1 MRLAEY
7 ERGGQGLYAGL
18 ADVVATILAAAL
30 AQRDDLHPQ
39 QIQHRAKDVGSLTR
53 KLARAKAPAEAKI
66 EDFAKD
72 LAGTRVIFYT
82 NADVARFQSAS
93 LLRDNFE
100 IDWSRT
106 RFHHPTSQDPAP
118 SELFVSTNY
127 VVRLTPERAALP
139 EYASYAGL
147 WCEVQVQTTL
157 NHAWAE
163 MAHDTLYKKPALNGF
178 GGRLMEGIEARMKAI
193 MRDYLAPAGYAFQK
207 VLSDVERLSRGQAL
221 YEQDLAAAIAAA
233 EDINGLYERLQT
245 FQAAVLPHLDD
256 HAGAAADLQATAIA
270 AVERARAL
278 PVRAIQTPFG
288 NYAGKTADEVA
299 MIAAS
304 ILRDL
309 RFLDVEATF
318 QAIRRLFLGATSEG
332 ERETWTKLTND
343 LAKHDL
349 HVWRQAGGFVQAL
362 LIEQVLAMTLEER
375 QAARPLVLSVIRH
388 ALTTELSGTTG
399 GFDTF
404 TLHNGSVSAD
414 DDLAAVRR
422 KAIDLLIAFDTPEI
436 SVAERG
442 ELMAIFSTAM
452 TLPTPSRP
460 RDPNLA
466 ALVYADAARILGH
479 FGQRWP
485 AWTFEQR
492 QTFEDRLLWR
502 YRHHGRAPLDAA
514 DGAGL
519 AAARAAMVEAIFALR
534 DAMNQ
539 DQDFVTYKLLVG
551 FESVFPPAWE
561 DPEFDHEHGEAY
573 RQAQT
578 PALIETIGPDTQVAW
593 RATLMRCAATDSQD
607 MATFP
612 SFIAFLELLARRK
625 PDVVLWLLASL
636 QPPLTRFLTAM
647 LHGLSE
653 TERWPQAVELIEA
666 WVADR
671 HLLDDLAFASGT
683 VTAITP
689 ERFKTIV
696 EAALEAKDASAAVN
710 AIRAIAWREDGG
722 GEAGKALFLR
732 IIAFMAEQDNSHWWV
747 NGWLSRHDVS
757 ALLAA
762 LTEQEVRQV
771 LATLV
776 TYPAINHSLEIFLT
790 EMAASHPQA
799 VLDYLGLRM
808 AHRRAHRGGDRY
820 EDIPYHASRL
830 AKALL
835 GSAKAL
841 VTAGRGWFDNDDR
854 GLFTY
859 HGGRLITLVF
869 PSFGPV
875 LEEALL
881 AYVEADEP
889 GDLDYVIDV
898 LDAYHGEA
906 FLQPVAK
913 ALVAKLPAGDE
924 RLPHIEGALEPSG
937 VTSGEFGRVNRLK
950 RHRDT
955 ILAWA
960 EDPNEAVRVFA
971 AGYAHDLDNRI
982 KAEQRQSE
990 ESLAMRR
997 IEWDLPPLAEAP
1009 DDEDEAEEA

>member
-1 MRLAEY
+1 MRLGEY
-7 ERGGQGLYAGL
+7 ETGGQGLYAGL
-18 ADVVATILAAAL
+18 ADVVAKILTAAL
-30 AQRDDLHPQ
+30 AQRGDLHPQ
-39 QIQHRAKDVGSLTR
+39 QIQHRAKDVGSLSR
-53 KLARAKAPAEAKI
+53 KLAQAKAPEEADI
-66 EDFAKD
+66 EAFAKD
-72 LAGTRVIFYT
+72 LAGARVIFYT

-93 LLRDNFE
+93 LLDDNFE
-100 IDWSRT
+100 IDWART

-118 SELFVSTNY
+118 SELFVSINY
-127 VVRLTPERAALP
+127 VVRLKPDRAALP
-139 EYASYAGL
+139 EYARFADL

-233 EDINGLYERLQT
+233 EDINGLHERLHT
-245 FQAAVLPHLDD
+245 FQTSVLPHLDD
-256 HAGAAADLQATAIA
+256 HAEAAADLQATAIA

-318 QAIRRLFLGATSEG
+318 QAICRLYLGAVTDG
-332 ERETWTKLTND
+332 ERQTWIKLVND

-349 HVWRQAGGFVQAL
+349 DVWRQAGGFVQVL
-362 LIEQVLAMTLEER
+362 LVELVLAMTQEER
-375 QAARPLVLSVIRH
+375 QAARPLVLAVIQH

-399 GFDTF
+399 GFDTI
-404 TLHNGSVSAD
+404 TIHNGSVSAS

-422 KAIDLLIAFDTPEI
+422 KAIDLLIAFDSPEA

-452 TLPTPSRP
+452 TLPTPNRP

-466 ALVYADAARILGH
+466 TLVYADAARIIGH

-485 AWTFEQR
+485 VWTFEER

-502 YRHHGRAPLDAA
+502 YRHHGRAPH
-514 DGAGL
+514 GAEDVPAL
-519 AAARAAMVEAIFALR
+519 AAARSTMVDSIFALR

-539 DQDFVTYKLLVG
+539 DQDFVVYKLLVG
-551 FESVFPPAWE
+551 FESVFPSAWE
-561 DPEFDHEHGEAY
+561 DRGFDHEQGEAY
-573 RQAQT
+573 RQTQT
-578 PALIETIGPDTQVAW
+578 SALIETIGPDTQVAW

-612 SFIAFLELLARRK
+612 SFIAFLEQLARRK
-625 PDVVLWLLASL
+625 PNVVLWLLAGL
-636 QPPLTRFLTAM
+636 QPPLTGFLTPM
-647 LHGLSE
+647 LRGLAD
-653 TERWPQAVELIEA
+653 TERWPDALQLIEA
-666 WVADR
+666 WIADR
-671 HLLDDLAFASGT
+671 HLLNDLAFASGT

-689 ERFKTIV
+689 ELFKTIV
-696 EAALEAKDASAAVN
+696 EAALEAKDEAAAVN

-722 GEAGKALFLR
+722 GEEGKVLFLR
-732 IIAFMAEQDNSHWWV
+732 IIAFMGEQENSHWWV
-747 NGWLSRHDVS
+747 NGWLSRRDVS
-757 ALLAA
+757 TLLAA
-762 LTEQEVRQV
+762 LTEPEAGRV

-776 TYPAINHSLEIFLT
+776 TYPQISRPLEIFLA
-790 EMAASHPQA
+790 ELAAAHPQA

-808 AHRRAHRGGDRY
+808 VHRRGHLGDQRY
-820 EDIPYHASRL
+820 EDIPHRASRL
-830 AKALL
+830 AEALTRA
-835 GSAKAL
+835 GQAVVA
-841 VTAGRGWFDNDDR
+841 AGRGWFEADQGVFR
-854 GLFTY
+854 Y
-859 HGGRLITLVF
+859 HGGRMIALVF
-869 PSFGPV
+869 PGFGPV

-881 AYVEADEP
+881 AYVAADEP

-898 LDAYHGEA
+898 LDAYHGET

-913 ALVAKLPAGDE
+913 TIIAKLPPGHE
-924 RLPHIEGALEPSG
+924 RLRHVEGVLEPSG

-950 RHRDT
+950 AHRDT
-955 ILAWA
+955 ILNWA
-960 EDPNEAVRVFA
+960 DDPSEAVRAFA

-982 KAEQRQSE
+982 KAEQRRSE

-997 IEWDLPPLAEAP
+997 IEWDLPPIGEAA
-1009 DDEDEAEEA
+1009 DGEDASEEV